1 VYKIVVVDVSVSV
14 TITTVAVG
22 GGDVFSWLAQ
32 VELMPTVA
40 VMVQVDISLTLDELL
55 YGPCSR
61 LVWLHN
67 RISENVP
74 SRK

>member
-1 VYKIVVVDVSVSV
+1 MVVDVSVSV
-14 TITTVAVG
+14 TITVAVG
-22 GGDVFSWLAQ
+22 RGDVFSLVAQ

-40 VMVQVDISLTLDELL
+40 VMVQVDIPLTLDELL

-61 LVWLHN
+61 SVRLRN